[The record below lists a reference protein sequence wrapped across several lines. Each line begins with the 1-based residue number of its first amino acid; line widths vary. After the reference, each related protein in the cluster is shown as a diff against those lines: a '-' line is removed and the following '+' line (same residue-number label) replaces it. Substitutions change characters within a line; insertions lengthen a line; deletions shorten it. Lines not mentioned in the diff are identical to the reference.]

1 MSLYKLNL
9 KRLTEFGDNNPG
21 TLGGVL
27 IISGTTESA
36 NVAGATINGNP
47 APNTGNTLLGNNS
60 CLVAI
65 GDADGVAIWSSTSGN
80 SYNTNLTAYR
90 PGFDRKSGITAPTFE
105 ETSFMYMS
113 DNQKIGT
120 VRDLSIIQSSLLLQ
134 QRLEMN
140 YAPYYS
146 STDNYLSSYFNFK
159 QVPQENQCPKL
170 SVVGLKP
177 NPMFLNT
184 YHLPTSVSTTLDL
197 ITVNDDVKSQLFAS
211 GNTIVYEYA
220 PTFTTSVPNDGRKTA
235 ARFITSG
242 STVEEG
248 ADPLISFN
256 SVSGLIT
263 TRVLYQREVPG
274 GCFGFCGDLQYVELG
289 KDVTSIGTWAF
300 IACSSLTRVDCNTIN
315 ELGNAVFGE
324 CHNLE
329 TFNFGE
335 NSTLT
340 ELPYS
345 TFNGCY
351 RLNNITLPNT
361 LRTIG
366 EHAFEDCSGLTSIVI
381 PASCTVISSDAF
393 KNCINLTS
401 VTFEDITTL
410 KEIHSQA
417 FCGCSKLKIFGGGVE
432 GTDEYNLFPTN
443 VEILGTQ
450 AFSGCTLLECDVII
464 SEQLVSA
471 GTEVFL
477 FCKSLTSV
485 EYNSPIMGEGM
496 FKGTHKLENIKFGP
510 NVKTIAKEAFS
521 NARKVKYLYLN
532 NVETVGYYAFGY
544 LQEMEELVF
553 GPNIKTISGISFC
566 HCDCLTN
573 IVFEGKTPPTT
584 IASNAFS
591 GSTAPYVLPESG
603 HVFYMFDTCSGIT
616 SFSPRFPASWD
627 FNQMTE
633 IKGDEGTI
641 KFSLSDSSFT
651 GTNEK
656 WLGAFTI
663 NGVNP
668 LPVEGDKT
676 ATGFTNDN
684 SELRFFLPLYKDVP
698 DRAFSGT
705 TSHIRSVILP
715 SQVTSIGI
723 GAFKSGSTINN
734 IDIKATAITIDAG
747 CFDACYNLR
756 SLKLPAFSAVTTVS
770 TSCFNGCSKLKYI
783 NYVGSTAPSIKN
795 KTFEG
800 IASYGTLSHPN
811 TNSIGNMLSTSAY
824 YLGYYHWINEND
836 IDWDTFLY
844 SAATNSVTKLCNAS
858 YISGLPGTG
867 GGPGA
872 SGDTSGGTTTAQM
885 YVDGTLYPAASSYT
899 FTETMTDNLHVV
911 KYPSGYV
918 NAGSFS
924 GTTALYKVILST
936 NTVAI
941 GTSAFKGCTNLD
953 SVTASNLTSLG
964 SGSFS
969 GCTKLTTASLGG
981 TFTQVQETAFFGCT
995 SLENITLPT
1004 TVTLIGESGFTR
1016 CSSLTEIDTSRITSL
1031 GNGAFSGCSSLEN
1044 IVLGNVTTSPVRTF
1058 QRCTSLKSVKFGSG
1072 STFTTLGQ
1080 YYFEGCTSLTDV
1092 ELPNSV
1098 TLLNHYSFRGCSALS
1113 SITLPQNLSAIGN
1126 NVFSG
1131 ATSLEEIFCLTS
1143 ACTIGNNTTFFKV
1156 KEFGTIYFYHWS
1168 GTLINNFING
1178 TTQYYLGYY
1187 HWNYKQ
1193 TQKIELDFNIPN
1205 GDTGLKQVNGH
1216 LATHIISGNTFY
1228 KGTETFN
1235 FPTAG
1240 NHHLTLLINKAIP
1253 QYYLNY
1259 NPYVTSIVY
1268 DVDTPYPGNFSFC
1281 DNLITFSST
1290 TRTTRLVD
1298 GVYDNTF
1305 AFCPS
1310 LTGVSMYLC
1319 PLNFKST
1326 FYNDNSLSSFTFD
1339 SVASSIT
1346 IGNYAFCNCTTLEDY
1361 PFNNISFEDA
1371 KIGHDAFRNSGII
1384 GSIILSGIT
1393 EIGSWAFEDTQIS
1406 TVQSKTL
1413 LLTNSGMEM
1422 FKNCK
1427 ELNYVW
1433 FQDCTFETVPFGMFS
1448 FCDNSFFS
1456 VFLPSTVKKIEPSA
1470 FFASYN
1476 LTITI
1481 GNNTSNVFSNIEIGG
1496 SAFYSVKFNSGIKF
1510 HSSSTNS
1517 TDATIIRRGAFQS
1530 RITGEWSTKNVI
1542 TFSGFTSNI
1551 TCDEQSFQGER
1562 ISGVTISPAAS
1573 ETALPVITD
1582 STFGDVAPGTTLTLP
1597 SRMQS
1602 ALEASPE
1609 WLSYPW
1615 TIVYT

>member
-1 MSLYKLNL
+1 MSLYKLKL
-9 KRLTEFGDNNPG
+9 KRLTVFGDNNPG

-27 IISGTTESA
+27 IISGTPESA
-36 NVAGATINGNP
+36 NVAGSTIDGNP
-47 APNTGNTLLGNNS
+47 VPNTGNTLLGNNS

-80 SYNTNLTAYR
+80 SYNTNITAYR
-90 PGFDRKSGITAPTFE
+90 PGFDRKSGMTAPTFE
-105 ETSFMYMS
+105 ETSFTYMT

-120 VRDLSIIQSSLLLQ
+120 VRDLAILQPSLRSL

-140 YAPYYS
+140 NTPYYS

-170 SVVGLKP
+170 SIVGIKS

-184 YHLPTSVSTTLDL
+184 YHLPTAVSTTLDL

-220 PTFTTSVPNDGRKTA
+220 SPFTTSVPNDGRKTA

-242 STVEEG
+242 RTVEEDV
-248 ADPLISFN
+248 DPLISFN
-256 SVSGLIT
+256 SLDGLIT
-263 TRVLYQREVPG
+263 SRVLYQREVPG
-274 GCFGFCGDLQYVELG
+274 GCFGFCGNLQYVELG
-289 KDVTSIGTWAF
+289 EDVTSIGTWAF

-315 ELGNAVFGE
+315 ELGGAVFGE

-366 EHAFEDCSGLTSIVI
+366 EHAFENCSGLTSIVI

-464 SEQLVSA
+464 SEHLVSA

-510 NVKTIAKEAFS
+510 EVKTIAKEAFS

-544 LQEMEELVF
+544 LGEMEELVF
-553 GPNIKTISGISFC
+553 GPNIKTISGVSFC
-566 HCDCLTN
+566 YCSGLTN

-584 IASNAFS
+584 IVSNAFS
-591 GSTAPYVLPESG
+591 GSSANAVLSASG

-668 LPVEGDKT
+668 VPVEGDKT

-684 SELRFFLPLYKDVP
+684 SELRFFLPLYKNVP

-715 SQVTSIGI
+715 SQVTSIGV
-723 GAFKSGSTINN
+723 GAFKSGSSINN
-734 IDIKATAITIDAG
+734 IDINATAITIDTG

-756 SLKLPAFSAVTTVS
+756 SLKLPAFSAVTTTS
-770 TSCFNGCSKLKYI
+770 ISCFNGCSKLKYI

-800 IASYGTLSHPN
+800 IASYGVLSHPN
-811 TNSIGNMLSTSAY
+811 TNSIGNMLSTSVY

-858 YISGLPGTG
+858 YISGLPSSGD
-867 GGPGA
+867 GPG

-936 NTVAI
+936 NTSVI
-941 GTSAFKGCTNLD
+941 GVSAFKGCTNLD

-964 SGSFS
+964 IGSFS
-969 GCTKLTTASLGG
+969 GCTKLTTATLGG

-995 SLENITLPT
+995 LLENITLPT
-1004 TVTLIGESGFTR
+1004 TVTTIGASGFTR
-1016 CSSLTEIDTSRITSL
+1016 CTSLTEIDTSRVTSIA
-1031 GNGAFSGCSSLEN
+1031 NCAFSGCSSLEN
-1044 IVLGNVTTSPVRTF
+1044 IVLGNVTTSPTRTF
-1058 QRCTSLKSVKFGSG
+1058 QQCTSLKSVKFGSG

-1080 YYFEGCTSLTDV
+1080 YYFSGCTSLTDV
-1092 ELPNSV
+1092 ELPHSV
-1098 TLLNHYSFRGCSALS
+1098 TKIDAHAFRACTSLVEITFPPKLS
-1113 SITLPQNLSAIGN
+1113 VIGN
-1126 NVFSG
+1126 YAFYS
-1131 ATSLEEIFCLTS
+1131 AASLNYINCLTS
-1143 ACTIGNNTTFFKV
+1143 ACTASQNTFQNV
-1156 KEFGTIYFYHWS
+1156 KRNGYLCYYNGFANLYQN
-1168 GTLINNFING
+1168 LING

-1187 HWNYKQ
+1187 NWLPTSFDKV
-1193 TQKIELDFNIPN
+1193 ELDFNIPN
-1205 GDTGLKQVNGH
+1205 GDTGLKQINGH
-1216 LATHIISGNTFY
+1216 LVDYIVSGNTFSR
-1228 KGTETFN
+1228 GTQEYN
-1235 FPTAG
+1235 FPTSG
-1240 NHHLTLLINKAIP
+1240 NHHLTLLKRR
-1253 QYYLNY
+1253 QRVLTYYSLPF
-1259 NPYVTSIVY
+1259 NPYLTAIEYGLNTSESGDFSNCENLISFKTTNNIATDYNYTLAYCPSLSSVTLS
-1268 DVDTPYPGNFSFC
+1268 DSASNFDKTFRGDIS
-1281 DNLITFSST
+1281 LSSITFSCSSVT
-1290 TRTTRLVD
+1290 LGTEVFYGCT
-1298 GVYDNTF
+1298 
-1305 AFCPS
+1305 S
-1310 LTGVSMYLC
+1310 L
-1319 PLNFKST
+1319 K
-1326 FYNDNSLSSFTFD
+1326 TFD
-1339 SVASSIT
+1339 FSANNVMGT
-1346 IGNYAFCNCTTLEDY
+1346 IGSGAFENSGLEGYVFMESGITSLEYA
-1361 PFNNISFEDA
+1361 
-1371 KIGHDAFRNSGII
+1371 AFRNTNIEYVSADNFNTDGLMKWNI
-1384 GSIILSGIT
+1384 
-1393 EIGSWAFEDTQIS
+1393 FEGCHNLHYVYIS
-1406 TVQSKTL
+1406 
-1413 LLTNSGMEM
+1413 SGMTE
-1422 FKNCK
+1422 
-1427 ELNYVW
+1427 
-1433 FQDCTFETVPFGMFS
+1433 VPPGMFRN
-1448 FCDNSFFS
+1448 CDTTLSQQIL
-1456 VFLPSTVKKIEPSA
+1456 LPNTVKKINVES
-1470 FFASYN
+1470 FRNCKN
-1476 LTITI
+1476 LSVTFS
-1481 GNNTSNVFSNIEIGG
+1481 GTSNSDVFMGMEIRAAFGNVKFSN
-1496 SAFYSVKFNSGIKF
+1496 GIKF
-1510 HSSSTNS
+1510 FAKSTNS
-1517 TDATIIRRGAFQS
+1517 SDTTLIGPGSFSWIESEVGSDDGTS
-1530 RITGEWSTKNVI
+1530 I
-1542 TFSGFTSNI
+1542 TFSGYTSNI
-1551 TCDEQSFQGER
+1551 ICEGSAIIR
-1562 ISGVTISPAAS
+1562 KINGVTISPAAS

-1582 STFGDVAPGTTLTLP
+1582 STFFNIEEGTTLTLP

>member
-1 MSLYKLNL
+1 MSLYKLAL
-9 KRLTEFGDNNPG
+9 KRYTEYGNNDPG

-47 APNTGNTLLGNNS
+47 VPNTGNTLLGNNS

-65 GDADGVAIWSSTSGN
+65 GDADGVAIWSSTSGD

-105 ETSFMYMS
+105 ETSFKYMS
-113 DNQKIGT
+113 DNRKIGT
-120 VRDLSIIQSSLLLQ
+120 VRDLSIIQSSLLLR

-170 SVVGLKP
+170 SVVGIKP

-184 YHLPTSVSTTLDL
+184 YHLSTAVSTTLDL
-197 ITVNDDVKSQLFAS
+197 ITINDDVKSQLFAS
-211 GNTIVYEYA
+211 GNTIAYSYA
-220 PTFTTSVPNDGRKTA
+220 IVPFTTSVPNDGRKTA

-248 ADPLISFN
+248 VDPLISFN
-256 SVSGLIT
+256 SLDGLIT
-263 TRVLYQREVPG
+263 SRVLYQREVPT
-274 GCFGFCGDLQYVELG
+274 GCFGLCGNLQYVELG
-289 KDVTSIGTWAF
+289 KDVTSIGMSAF
-300 IACSSLTRVDCNTIN
+300 LNCSGLTRVDCDTIN
-315 ELGNAVFGE
+315 ELGNTVFGN

-340 ELPYS
+340 ELPYG
-345 TFNGCY
+345 TFLNCY
-351 RLNNITLPNT
+351 HLNNITLPNT

-366 EHAFEDCSGLTSIVI
+366 ESAFESCSGLTSIVI
-381 PASCTVISSDAF
+381 PASCTKISSNAF
-393 KNCINLTS
+393 RNCINLTS

-410 KEIHSQA
+410 KEVHSQA

-450 AFSGCTLLECDVII
+450 AFSGCTNLECDIII
-464 SEQLVSA
+464 SEQLISA

-544 LQEMEELVF
+544 LGDMEELVF
-553 GPNIKTISGISFC
+553 GPNIKTISGISFTYC
-566 HCDCLTN
+566 SGLTN

-591 GSTAPYVLPESG
+591 GGTAAHLPAESG

-616 SFSPRFPASWD
+616 SFSARFPASWD

-668 LPVEGDKT
+668 VPVEGDKE
-676 ATGFTNDN
+676 ATSFTNDN
-684 SELRFFLPLYKDVP
+684 SELRFFLPLYKNVP

-705 TSHIRSVILP
+705 TSNIRSVILP
-715 SQVTSIGI
+715 SQVTSIGV
-723 GAFKSGSTINN
+723 GAFKSGSSINN
-734 IDIKATAITIDAG
+734 IDINATAITIDAG

-756 SLKLPAFSAVTTVS
+756 SLKLPAFSAVTTTS
-770 TSCFNGCSKLKYI
+770 ISCFNGCSKLKYI
-783 NYVGSTAPSIKN
+783 IYVGSTAPSIKN

-844 SAATNSVTKLCNAS
+844 SATTHSVTKLCNAS
-858 YISGLPGTG
+858 YISGLPSSGDG
-867 GGPGA
+867 
-872 SGDTSGGTTTAQM
+872 GDTSGGTTTAQM

-899 FTETMTDNLHVV
+899 FTTTMTDNLHVV

-924 GTTALYKVILST
+924 GTTALYKAILST
-936 NTVAI
+936 NTTVI
-941 GTSAFKGCTNLD
+941 GVNAFKGCNNLD

-969 GCTKLTTASLGG
+969 GCTKLTTATLGG
-981 TFTQVQETAFFGCT
+981 TFTHVEEAAFFGCT
-995 SLENITLPT
+995 LLENITLPT
-1004 TVTLIGESGFTR
+1004 TVTLIGASGFTR
-1016 CSSLTEIDTSRITSL
+1016 CSSLAEIDTSRITSI

-1044 IVLGNVTTSPVRTF
+1044 VVLGNVTTNPVRTF

-1092 ELPNSV
+1092 ELPHSV

-1113 SITLPQNLSAIGN
+1113 SITLPPNLGSIGN

-1156 KEFGTIYFYHWS
+1156 KQNGTFYYRGDLSGYEWS
-1168 GTLINNFING
+1168 TLTSNFING

-1187 HWNYKQ
+1187 GWNSRRMGY
-1193 TQKIELDFNIPN
+1193 IDLDFNIPT
-1205 GDTGLKQVNGH
+1205 GDTGYKDINGD
-1216 LATHIISGNTFY
+1216 LAACIRSGNTY
-1228 KGTETFN
+1228 TTGTKEYN
-1235 FPTAG
+1235 FTTSG
-1240 NHHLTLLINKAIP
+1240 NHHLTLFLKP
-1253 QYYLNY
+1253 SVTCYTLTH
-1259 NPYVTSIVY
+1259 NPYVTSIKY
-1268 DVDTPYPGNFSFC
+1268 YANTQKAGAFYC
-1281 DNLITFSST
+1281 CENLITFEST
-1290 TRTTRLVD
+1290 NNIPSD
-1298 GVYDNTF
+1298 FNTILSL
-1305 AFCPS
+1305 CPS
-1310 LTGVSMYLC
+1310 LVKASL
-1319 PLNFKST
+1319 P
-1326 FYNDNSLSSFTFD
+1326 DNASNLKNSFLFDTSLSSVTIPCSAITTERTFENCSSLKTVD
-1339 SVASSIT
+1339 FGTGGDFSQLGSYTFYQSGLEGSVHIGSSVVISGKYVFKDT
-1346 IGNYAFCNCTTLEDY
+1346 
-1361 PFNNISFEDA
+1361 NISEVTLDKFELSPD
-1371 KIGHDAFRNSGII
+1371 NSGI
-1384 GSIILSGIT
+1384 
-1393 EIGSWAFEDTQIS
+1393 
-1406 TVQSKTL
+1406 
-1413 LLTNSGMEM
+1413 
-1422 FKNCK
+1422 
-1427 ELNYVW
+1427 
-1433 FQDCTFETVPFGMFS
+1433 GMFENCHNLQQVWLGGAGTNYGVSDEIPAS
-1448 FCDNSFFS
+1448 FFRNCDNTTLSIS
-1456 VFLPSTVKKIEPSA
+1456 IPTSVKKINVSA
-1470 FFASYN
+1470 FSYCTNLELETMGGTGFDNVFRGKEISGFAFFNVKFSNGITFYSPTNTSDDATIVRSNAFSTN
-1476 LTITI
+1476 LTNKYNILFS
-1481 GNNTSNVFSNIEIGG
+1481 GYTSNVTLESLSFRGEVI
-1496 SAFYSVKFNSGIKF
+1496 SGI
-1510 HSSSTNS
+1510 
-1517 TDATIIRRGAFQS
+1517 
-1530 RITGEWSTKNVI
+1530 
-1542 TFSGFTSNI
+1542 
-1551 TCDEQSFQGER
+1551 
-1562 ISGVTISPAAS
+1562 TISPAAS

-1602 ALEASPE
+1602 ALQASPE